1 MEQNEP
7 AARGLEEPPGAPLG
21 TRKMKKICWEDLQ
34 KFKVVPGISMAGC
47 RANDEAAV
55 FELCTS
61 KDGHFYPQG
70 EATVFVFDDHP
81 LVTITI
87 SLPKDVEAPSDLN
100 GLGRR
105 ILNIIG
111 RAESSLRIYWR
122 AFDPQLSKS
131 HEFISKEES
140 KHMFISRVRYV
151 DDAEDR
157 KSPSANE

>member
-1 MEQNEP
+1 
-7 AARGLEEPPGAPLG
+7 
-21 TRKMKKICWEDLQ
+21 MKKICWEDLQ
-34 KFKVVPGISMAGC
+34 KFKVAPGISMAGC
-47 RANDEAAV
+47 RANDEAAM
-55 FELCTS
+55 FQLCTS
-61 KDGHFYPQG
+61 KDGSFHPQG
-70 EATVFVFDDHP
+70 EAAVFVFDDHP

-151 DDAEDR
+151 DDAEDG
-157 KSPSANE
+157 KSLPANEQSA